1 MEMTAKI
8 KINVNKTFCCGNCR
22 ACRWDKDN
30 KMKYCELY
38 NRFLEPYH
46 ADVVVKVG
54 CIKPSYLV
62 KQCPLYE
69 KG

>member
-8 KINVNKTFCCGNCR
+8 KINVNKTFYCGNCR

-46 ADVVVKVG
+46 ADVVVKCNECLLAVADT
-54 CIKPSYLV
+54 LRNEV
-62 KQCPLYE
+62 
-69 KG
+69 